1 MFKLLPFLF
10 IPFMISTLSSHQ
22 DNHFHESNIEEK
34 LDDGDSTEDVLHGY
48 TYTDTTVDG
57 QTNRV
62 FDSKDL
68 APEINQRFNAPSG
81 YTFVTSIDSER
92 LTEIGDQ
99 LDFAKCSYSF
109 VDPVIYYEVSGTKIY
124 VNSYPM
130 WTDESSQSLEERKE
144 LILDGLKFFLTDLE
158 LFYVD
163 YVQSETTISV
173 VLEIQFV
180 LLETGDYFTF
190 VLNGQPFTYK
200 PYDVTDF
207 VIINTFYY
215 QNADTGEARITIYG
229 SPIPGFFN
237 EIPDYN
243 EHGFK
248 TDTTTPAG
256 DDGWECVYE
265 MTLYGNDSIPLGKPS
280 RHQGGVEITYP
291 TEPISVTAKMTFT
304 SGGKEYTYYSK
315 PVVVGDPNISILID
329 GYTDRT
335 SVERGSVHSYSFSF
349 NEYDY
354 DSLFELD
361 VYAKAHPERLCD
373 DELGVELY
381 DNPVLPSEGEANKYY
396 YIPSENEIA
405 LYKQGKIDEINSSPF
420 EGTYY
425 TYDVENKQFIEFE
438 GVTIFEENFDST
450 LEDQKE
456 PDLSANIS
464 FPFVGKWRFHVMAM
478 VYTSTSSC
486 YFESSRQTLEVLNN
500 KGAKEELIF
509 NVPDNVNLVMGSGP
523 LTITSE
529 VSNTIG
535 DDVTYYYDW
544 QLSKEG
550 ILDYET
556 NEGDITI
563 TPKEVGVVT
572 LTLSVESRNFDKI
585 SKTINIRVLD
595 KIYDVSSL
603 QIPDEFHYSGKDLT
617 VSLSIRGFT
626 NIYNLNLEWKV
637 LKKNGEDLSKDKY
650 VINNDA
656 TLTLIKPTSD
666 DYVITALYEGIEVG
680 RITFQVRDVD
690 VNLFLHNNIWW
701 IVLMTAV
708 FLAFVLFLQYLLK
721 RSKTTVEHIERVYG
735 VFCQCL
741 SNDTLSYDELKRI
754 RREITRCLHRCE
766 DLNIDALNQYEKATR
781 YLRKSLNDVKYL
793 LKRYNNLTNEEREI
807 KTEALD
813 KDLSKALNVAKEI
826 EHAKDIIN
834 DYHQKANRHNYE
846 RLEDDKKKKVK
857 KEEK

>member
-1 MFKLLPFLF
+1 
-10 IPFMISTLSSHQ
+10 
-22 DNHFHESNIEEK
+22 
-34 LDDGDSTEDVLHGY
+34 
-48 TYTDTTVDG
+48 
-57 QTNRV
+57 
-62 FDSKDL
+62 
-68 APEINQRFNAPSG
+68 
-81 YTFVTSIDSER
+81 
-92 LTEIGDQ
+92 
-99 LDFAKCSYSF
+99 
-109 VDPVIYYEVSGTKIY
+109 
-124 VNSYPM
+124 
-130 WTDESSQSLEERKE
+130 
-144 LILDGLKFFLTDLE
+144 
-158 LFYVD
+158 
-163 YVQSETTISV
+163 
-173 VLEIQFV
+173 
-180 LLETGDYFTF
+180 
-190 VLNGQPFTYK
+190 
-200 PYDVTDF
+200 
-207 VIINTFYY
+207 
-215 QNADTGEARITIYG
+215 
-229 SPIPGFFN
+229 
-237 EIPDYN
+237 
-243 EHGFK
+243 
-248 TDTTTPAG
+248 
-256 DDGWECVYE
+256 
-265 MTLYGNDSIPLGKPS
+265 
-280 RHQGGVEITYP
+280 
-291 TEPISVTAKMTFT
+291 
-304 SGGKEYTYYSK
+304 
-315 PVVVGDPNISILID
+315 
-329 GYTDRT
+329 
-335 SVERGSVHSYSFSF
+335 
-349 NEYDY
+349 
-354 DSLFELD
+354 
-361 VYAKAHPERLCD
+361 
-373 DELGVELY
+373 
-381 DNPVLPSEGEANKYY
+381 
-396 YIPSENEIA
+396 
-405 LYKQGKIDEINSSPF
+405 
-420 EGTYY
+420 
-425 TYDVENKQFIEFE
+425 
-438 GVTIFEENFDST
+438 
-450 LEDQKE
+450 
-456 PDLSANIS
+456 
-464 FPFVGKWRFHVMAM
+464 MAM

-509 NVPDNVNLVMGSGP
+509 NVPDTVNLVMGSGP

-550 ILDYET
+550 ILDYVT

-563 TPKEVGVVT
+563 APKEVGVVT

-637 LKKNGEDLSKDKY
+637 LKKNGEELNADKY

-701 IVLMTAV
+701 IVLMTV
-708 FLAFVLFLQYLLK
+708 IFLAFVLFLQYLLK

-781 YLRKSLNDVKYL
+781 YLRKSLNDVKVL
-793 LKRYNNLTNEEREI
+793 LKRYNSLTNEEREI